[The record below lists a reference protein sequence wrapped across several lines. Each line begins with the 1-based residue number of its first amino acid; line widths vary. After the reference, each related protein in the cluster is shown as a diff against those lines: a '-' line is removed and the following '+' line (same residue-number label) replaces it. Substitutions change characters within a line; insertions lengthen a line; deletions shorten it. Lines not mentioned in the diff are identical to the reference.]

1 MSDSLKPGQPLR
13 AARFAL
19 GSLVATPG
27 ALRVLQQFGVAPL
40 SLFARHVSGDFG
52 ELDAHDLRANE
63 KAIACGFR
71 VFSSYT
77 LSRDLGSKP
86 EATRIWC
93 ITDAD
98 RRVTS
103 LLRPEDY

>member
-1 MSDSLKPGQPLR
+1 MSDSLKPGQPLP

-27 ALRVLQQFGVAPL
+27 ALRVLQQFGVDPL

-63 KAIACGFR
+63 EAIACGFR
-71 VFSSYT
+71 VFSAYT

-86 EATRIWC
+86 ESTRIWC
-93 ITDAD
+93 ITEAD
-98 RRVTS
+98 RSVTT